1 MCGNTGE
8 RFFPFHAKVTESTL
22 TQFTI
27 THFEDAS
34 SKDSVPMNLTK
45 LEPNRVIDDLYGNTV
60 LDFWSWAF
68 SDLLSGS
75 NRGVFAEFLV
85 GAVLGTT
92 ENARIEWDVAD
103 HIYRGRKIKVK
114 SAAYIEHW
122 LQSKPSRISFP
133 LDTIQKKEI
142 KTSIP
147 GLTLYPK
154 PEVYVFCVFDVKER
168 IEADMLDMG
177 KWHFYPV
184 AARIIESKYRRKKS
198 VTLREVQRVASSVQI
213 LQLRRSIDGIIEEM
227 STRQPGKA

>member
-1 MCGNTGE
+1 
-8 RFFPFHAKVTESTL
+8 
-22 TQFTI
+22 
-27 THFEDAS
+27 
-34 SKDSVPMNLTK
+34 MNLTK
-45 LEPNRVIDDLYGNTV
+45 LEPNQVIDDLYGNTV

-68 SDLLSGS
+68 SDLISSS
-75 NRGVFAEFLV
+75 NRGVFAEFVV

-122 LQSKPSRISFP
+122 LQSKPSRIAFP
-133 LDTIQKKEI
+133 IDHVQRKEI
-142 KTSIP
+142 KTSVP

-168 IEADMLDMG
+168 NEADILDMA
-177 KWHFYPV
+177 KWLFYPV
-184 AARIIESKYRRKKS
+184 AAHIIESKYRRKKS

-213 LQLRRSIDGIIEEM
+213 LQLRRSIDGIIEEL
-227 STRQPGKA
+227 SKGDPHRA

>member
-1 MCGNTGE
+1 MSNLLCA
-8 RFFPFHAKVTESTL
+8 RVTESTPSQL
-22 TQFTI
+22 RKK
-27 THFEDAS
+27 HFENAS
-34 SKDSVPMNLTK
+34 EKDSLPMNLTK
-45 LEPNRVIDDLYGNTV
+45 LEPNRIIDDLYGNTV

-68 SDLLSGS
+68 SDLISGS
-75 NRGVFAEFLV
+75 NRGIFAEFLV

-133 LDTIQKKEI
+133 VNHIQRKEI

-154 PEVYVFCVFDVKER
+154 PEVYVFCVFDVRER
-168 IEADMLDMG
+168 NEADMLDMS
-177 KWHFYPV
+177 KWLFCPV
-184 AARIIESKYRRKKS
+184 AAHIIESKYRRKKS
-198 VTLREVQRVASSVQI
+198 ITLKEVQRVAPSVQI
-213 LQLRRSIDGIIEEM
+213 LQLRRAIDGVIEELN
-227 STRQPGKA
+227 SREPHKT

>member
-1 MCGNTGE
+1 
-8 RFFPFHAKVTESTL
+8 
-22 TQFTI
+22 
-27 THFEDAS
+27 
-34 SKDSVPMNLTK
+34 MNLAK

-68 SDLLSGS
+68 SDLISGS
-75 NRGVFAEFLV
+75 NRGIFAEFLV

-114 SAAYIEHW
+114 SAAYLEHW

-133 LDTIQKKEI
+133 VNHIQRKEI

-154 PEVYVFCVFDVKER
+154 PEVYVFCVFDVRER
-168 IEADMLDMG
+168 NEADMLDLG
-177 KWHFYPV
+177 KWLFYPV
-184 AARIIESKYRRKKS
+184 AAQVIESKYRRKKA

-213 LQLRRSIDGIIEEM
+213 LQLRRAIDAVIEELN
-227 STRQPGKA
+227 SREPNKS

>member
-1 MCGNTGE
+1 
-8 RFFPFHAKVTESTL
+8 
-22 TQFTI
+22 
-27 THFEDAS
+27 
-34 SKDSVPMNLTK
+34 MNLTK

-68 SDLLSGS
+68 SDLISGN
-75 NRGVFAEFLV
+75 NRGIFAEFLV

-133 LDTIQKKEI
+133 VNHAPQKEI

-154 PEVYVFCVFDVKER
+154 PEVYVFCVFDVRER
-168 IEADMLDMG
+168 NEADMLDMG
-177 KWHFYPV
+177 KWLFHPV
-184 AARIIESKYRRKKS
+184 AAHVIESKYRRKKS
-198 VTLREVQRVASSVQI
+198 VTLKEVQQVAPPVQI
-213 LQLRRSIDGIIEEM
+213 LQLRRAIDAVIEELNGREPHR
-227 STRQPGKA
+227 S

>member
-1 MCGNTGE
+1 MFSP
-8 RFFPFHAKVTESTL
+8 FFNRVTEDTL
-22 TQFTI
+22 SQFTKAQ
-27 THFEDAS
+27 FEDAS
-34 SKDSVPMNLTK
+34 SEDSIPMNITK
-45 LEPNRVIDDLYGNTV
+45 LEPNRVIDDLYGYTV

-68 SDLLSGS
+68 SDLISGN
-75 NRGVFAEFLV
+75 NRGIFAEFLV

-133 LDTIQKKEI
+133 LNHIQRKKI

-147 GLTLYPK
+147 GLTLYPN

-168 IEADMLDMG
+168 NEADMLDMG
-177 KWHFYPV
+177 KWLFYPV
-184 AARIIESKYRRKKS
+184 AAQVIESKYRRKKS
-198 VTLREVQRVASSVQI
+198 VTLKEVQRVASSVQI
-213 LQLRRSIDGIIEEM
+213 LQLRRAIDGIIEGMNSHEPP
-227 STRQPGKA
+227 RA

>member
-1 MCGNTGE
+1 
-8 RFFPFHAKVTESTL
+8 
-22 TQFTI
+22 
-27 THFEDAS
+27 
-34 SKDSVPMNLTK
+34 MNLTK

-68 SDLLSGS
+68 SDLISGS
-75 NRGVFAEFLV
+75 NRGIFAEFLI

-133 LDTIQKKEI
+133 INHIQLKEI

-154 PEVYVFCVFDVKER
+154 PEVYVFCVFDVRER
-168 IEADMLDMG
+168 NEADMLDMG
-177 KWHFYPV
+177 KWLFCPV
-184 AARIIESKYRRKKS
+184 AAHVIESKYRRKKS
-198 VTLREVQRVASSVQI
+198 LTLKEVQRVAPSVQI
-213 LQLRRSIDGIIEEM
+213 LQLRRAIDSVIEELNGRE
-227 STRQPGKA
+227 SRKP

>member
-1 MCGNTGE
+1 MFNPLRT
-8 RFFPFHAKVTESTL
+8 KVTENTL
-22 TQFTI
+22 SQLRKRQ
-27 THFEDAS
+27 FEDAS
-34 SKDSVPMNLTK
+34 NKDSLLMNLTK

-68 SDLLSGS
+68 SDLISGS
-75 NRGVFAEFLV
+75 NRGIFAEFLV

-133 LDTIQKKEI
+133 VNHIQRKEI

-154 PEVYVFCVFDVKER
+154 PEVYVFCVFDV
-168 IEADMLDMG
+168 
-177 KWHFYPV
+177 
-184 AARIIESKYRRKKS
+184 
-198 VTLREVQRVASSVQI
+198 
-213 LQLRRSIDGIIEEM
+213 
-227 STRQPGKA
+227 